1 MQAARGTTL
10 TAARW
15 RPALL
20 LAIGVGVL
28 GYSLD
33 QLTKWLAVKNLVPR
47 QPVEVL
53 GPVLRLTLI
62 RNPGA
67 AFSMGSNSTVALSI
81 FAIVALLAC
90 LVVGMPRVRTMSQ
103 GLALGLLTAGI
114 AGNLHDRLTREP
126 SPLRGH
132 VIDFFQLP
140 YFAIFNVAD
149 ICITSAAVLVIWL
162 GFRDTRAAK
171 PAAPAA
177 QDPDA

>member
-1 MQAARGTTL
+1 M
-10 TAARW
+10 
-15 RPALL
+15 
-20 LAIGVGVL
+20 AIGVGVL
-28 GYSLD
+28 GFSLD
-33 QLTKWLAVKNLVPR
+33 QLTKLLAVQNLTPG
-47 QPVEVL
+47 QPVELL

-90 LVVGMPRVRTMSQ
+90 IVIGMPRVRTMAQ

-114 AGNLHDRLTREP
+114 AGNLHDRLLREP

-149 ICITSAAVLVIWL
+149 MCITSAAILVIWL
-162 GFRDTRAAK
+162 GFRDTRAAR
-171 PAAPAA
+171 PAVIAA
-177 QDPDA
+177 GERDA